1 LICDNQL
8 KPGAGFLNLYTLL
21 GPTSPLTQTA
31 GDFGKGREMRQCI
44 APAPTPLPPPPLQPS
59 LSLSSS
65 LTLSPDLPP
74 PTPPHPTV
82 PLL

>member
-44 APAPTPLPPPPLQPS
+44 APAPPPLPP
-59 LSLSSS
+59 
-65 LTLSPDLPP
+65 SP
-74 PTPPHPTV
+74 PTV
-82 PLL
+82 PLSVLLSHSLS

>member
-44 APAPTPLPPPPLQPS
+44 APAPPPPSNRPSLYPTLS
-59 LSLSSS
+59 LSLS
-65 LTLSPDLPP
+65 
-74 PTPPHPTV
+74 
-82 PLL
+82 